1 MDVLNRNDADPFIT
15 KDSSAIREILAPRNS
30 IIKRQSLAEA
40 RLLPGHSTD
49 EHYHIQ
55 TEEIYY
61 ILSGDGQMIVD
72 GEERDVRR
80 YDGIAIPPGAKHKI
94 TNTGAD
100 DLIFLCC
107 CVPPYE
113 HEDTVMT

>member
-1 MDVLNRNDADPFIT
+1 
-15 KDSSAIREILAPRNS
+15 
-30 IIKRQSLAEA
+30 
-40 RLLPGHSTD
+40 
-49 EHYHIQ
+49 
-55 TEEIYY
+55 
-61 ILSGDGQMIVD
+61 MIVD